1 MIRIG
6 KIEEKIRSDVR
17 TSLVQLGKCDG
28 FDPANS
34 LLVNLVPFV
43 HVCCAEYDVVEDDEV
58 RCLFNKLAKEC
69 IETKPCMKWKLL
81 AGARER

>member
-43 HVCCAEYDVVEDDEV
+43 HVCCAEYGVMIDVEV
-58 RCLFNKLAKEC
+58 RCLFLKQISE
-69 IETKPCMKWKLL
+69 
-81 AGARER
+81 